1 MQVRFFSRFVCA
13 SKSSVNQTER
23 IWLCYES
30 KKIRPPGAPAI
41 LTRSLQLT
49 MSDRPVCPTWRPR
62 VRRAAVRASPSHT
75 AKRAPPRATRSLA
88 SPPSAQ
94 RRGQDP
100 LLPAPTKS
108 YPPRRAPAPA
118 PARESQSARWRRS
131 PTAEAGRAC
140 SAATQGIGM
149 RGSPSLARDV
159 AGVETKGSGGSL
171 AGPCHQCH
179 AEVAKPLP
187 LIFELEVWGLDYY

>member
-1 MQVRFFSRFVCA
+1 MQVRFFSRLVCA
-13 SKSSVNQTER
+13 RNSSVNQTGPFGFATR
-23 IWLCYES
+23 A
-30 KKIRPPGAPAI
+30 KKFGRPEPRASCPGPCSSPCRTVRSVPRGAPG
-41 LTRSLQLT
+41 
-49 MSDRPVCPTWRPR
+49 SD
-62 VRRAAVRASPSHT
+62 VRASPSHT

-118 PARESQSARWRRS
+118 RESQSARWRRS

-140 SAATQGIGM
+140 SAATQGSGCGDP
-149 RGSPSLARDV
+149 RRSRVTSQAWRRRV
-159 AGVETKGSGGSL
+159 AVGGGSL

-187 LIFELEVWGLDYY
+187 LIFELEARGEAAD